1 MSQVHCKKSEAAR
14 HWLSLGFDL
23 LPIQSDTKFI
33 LKGFGIHQRRIKCE
47 DEINQFWHD
56 EKLNLAVVARDENFI
71 IDFDNYAVYAE
82 WARVTD
88 ERFTT
93 SYTEMTPRGAHVFLC
108 GDVVQGL
115 KLREAVEVKKIS
127 IVSPSVVAGI
137 PYESGCGKIYRGD
150 VDDAFFSLSIPGTRS
165 PYVLRIES
173 AKHQHIEKPIK
184 RGDDLIATIKE
195 NINLVD
201 VFAELSPTK
210 DTLTGSGRW
219 ISARCPF
226 HKSGKE
232 SRSSFWMDA
241 ERGTFGCH
249 TCNTRGD
256 VINLFA
262 SLTGKPIPQAIQALK
277 DKLVADGVQ

>member
-1 MSQVHCKKSEAAR
+1 MSQIRCKKSEAAR
-14 HWLSLGFDL
+14 QWLSLGFDL

-47 DEINQFWHD
+47 DEINQFWRD
-56 EKLNLAVVARDENFI
+56 EKLNIAVVARDENFI
-71 IDFDNYAVYAE
+71 IDFDDYAIYAE
-82 WARVTD
+82 WARVAD

-108 GDVVQGL
+108 GNVVQGL
-115 KLREAVEVKKIS
+115 KLYQGVEVKRVS

-137 PYESGCGKIYRGD
+137 PYESGLGKIYHGD
-150 VDDAFFSLSIPGTRS
+150 VDDAFFPLSIPGQKS
-165 PYVLRIES
+165 PYVLRLES
-173 AKHQHIEKPIK
+173 VQHQHHEKPIK
-184 RGDDLIATIKE
+184 RGDDVIATIKA

-201 VFAELSPTK
+201 IFAELSPTSG
-210 DTLTGSGRW
+210 TLAGSGRW
-219 ISARCPF
+219 LYARCPF
-226 HKSGKE
+226 HKGGKE
-232 SRSSFWMDA
+232 SRSSFWIDA
-241 ERGTFGCH
+241 ERGKFGCH
-249 TCNTRGD
+249 TCDSYGD